1 MKSHL
6 ISPNSAKIRF
16 SLLLIGLFCYSIAHA
31 QISDTTQAHYGGQEI
46 VVSASKQPENILQ
59 SPVSIEHMDTAAIKA
74 SAQPTFFDALE
85 NVKGLQLIQPSL
97 GFKVINARGFTNT
110 TNVRFVQ
117 MVDDMDIQA
126 PHIGAPIANS
136 MGPSDLDILQVEV
149 IPGSASAIYGMNAIN
164 GLANFIT
171 KDPFLYQGLAISQ
184 KVGMNHVNDDLSK
197 ATPYYET
204 SLRYAKALANR
215 FAFKVNGTFMQ
226 GTDWYANNYTD
237 LNPNANI
244 TTGLPPGDNPGKD
257 YVNVYGDESSNR
269 KTLTL
274 GGKQYVVSRTG
285 YPEYDLTTYKL
296 QNVKA
301 DATLVYKIR
310 NNLSIS
316 YTYRFAFINTTYQ
329 RTNRF
334 RLEDYITQQQ
344 AITLKSNSIQFK
356 TYFTSEN
363 TGQSYNI
370 RSIGENLDRYY
381 KSNTTWFTDYT
392 AGYNTGIT
400 NGMSASD
407 ALDYARIHA
416 DQGRPQPGTPE
427 ADAIMNSLGDINNW
441 DKGAALRVR
450 DYMFHAEFQHSLTE
464 VLLKDIKSKYKI
476 DLMYGGDFREYIVI
490 PDGNY
495 FINPTEPGKNLT
507 YIRYGG
513 FIQATKQL
521 FKEKIKINGVLR
533 IDKNEYY
540 SPKLNPRLAVVYSPN
555 KENSIRAAVQ
565 SGYRFP
571 SLFEG
576 FSNVNSGG
584 VKRVGGFPVMSN
596 GIFENSYLRSSID
609 NFNAAV
615 TADVNTGGMIKSD
628 AIKKEAYRLKK
639 NPYTYLQ
646 PEHVTSF
653 ELGYRSMLLN
663 KLIDL
668 NVDAYFNN
676 YRNLIAQVE
685 AYVPKGNDPD
695 SVAFYLN
702 NSATQD
708 RYRLWT
714 NSQTVSY
721 NYGGTGG
728 LYFNLPKAFKI
739 GGNVTYAK
747 LYRKTS
753 QDGLEDGFNTPA
765 WMYNLSIQNSRIYK
779 TIGVGINYRW
789 QDGYLW
795 QSSLATGHVASY
807 QTIDASIQCDLMKQ
821 KLNVKI
827 GGTNILNTYYYS
839 FIGGP
844 SIGAFYYVN
853 VLFKI

>member
-1 MKSHL
+1 MKIPALTSL
-6 ISPNSAKIRF
+6 TSKIRF
-16 SLLLIGLFCYSIAHA
+16 LLLFLAFFYHFTNHG
-31 QISDTTQAHYGGQEI
+31 QIIDTTQSYQHAEDI
-46 VVSASKQPENILQ
+46 VVSASKQPESILQ
-59 SPVSIEHMDTAAIKA
+59 SPVSIETLDTSAIKT

-117 MVDDMDIQA
+117 MVDGMDIQA

-149 IPGSASAIYGMNAIN
+149 IPGSASAMYGMNAIN

-171 KDPFLYQGLAISQ
+171 KDPFTYQGLSISQ
-184 KVGMNHVNDDLSK
+184 KVGVNHVNDNLSK

-204 SLRYAKALANR
+204 SLRYAQALSNR

-237 LNPNANI
+237 LNPTANS
-244 TTGLPPGDNPGKD
+244 TTGLPADNNPGKD

-285 YPEYDLTTYKL
+285 YPEYDLTSYKL
-296 QNVKA
+296 QNVKT

-344 AITLKSNSIQFK
+344 ALSLSSNSIQFK

-370 RSIGENLDRYY
+370 RSMGENLDRYY
-381 KSNTTWFTDYT
+381 KSNDNWFNDYKT
-392 AGYNTGIT
+392 GYNNGVT
-400 NGMSASD
+400 NGLSTPD
-407 ALDYARIHA
+407 ALDYARTFA
-416 DQGRPQPGTPE
+416 DQGRPHPGTPE
-427 ADAIMNSLGDINNW
+427 ADAIMKSLGEINNW

-450 DYMFHAEFQHSLTE
+450 DYMYHAEFQHNLTQ
-464 VLLKDIKSKYKI
+464 VLLKSWKSKYKV
-476 DLMYGGDFREYIVI
+476 DLMYGGDFREYIII

-495 FINPTEPGKNLT
+495 FINPTDTTKNLT
-507 YIRYGG
+507 YKRFGG
-513 FIQATKQL
+513 FVQATKYL
-521 FKEKIKINGVLR
+521 MKEKIKINGVLR
-533 IDKNEYY
+533 VDKNDYY
-540 SPKLNPRLAVVYSPN
+540 SPKLNPRIAVVYAPN
-555 KENSIRAAVQ
+555 KQHSVRISAQ

-596 GIFENSYLRSSID
+596 GIFENSYLRTSID
-609 NFNAAV
+609 AFNKAV
-615 TADVNTGGMIKSD
+615 TADVNTGGMTKAD
-628 AIKKEAYRLKK
+628 AITKEQHLLKQ

-653 ELGYRSMLLN
+653 ELGYRSRLFKNLV
-663 KLIDL
+663 DL
-668 NVDAYFNN
+668 NMDTYFNN
-676 YRNLIAQVE
+676 YKNLIAQVE
-685 AYVPKGNDPD
+685 AYIPKGNSPD
-695 SVAFYLN
+695 SVAYYLN
-702 NSATQD
+702 NTATQD

-721 NYGGTGG
+721 NVGGTAG
-728 LYFNLPKAFKI
+728 LYFNLPKDFKV
-739 GGNVTYAK
+739 GGNVTLAK

-753 QDGLEDGFNTPA
+753 QDGLEDGFNTPT
-765 WMYNLSIQNSRIYK
+765 WMYNLSIQNPRIYK
-779 TIGVGINYRW
+779 TIGAGINYRR
-789 QDGYLW
+789 QNGYLW
-795 QSSLATGHVASY
+795 QSSLATGHVAGYYTLDTSV
-807 QTIDASIQCDLMKQ
+807 QCDLVKE

-827 GGTNILNTYYYS
+827 GGTNILNMYYYS